1 MSQAPVVTERLT
13 KTFGW
18 GRGITDVSLTLHQG
32 QVFGFLG
39 PNGAGKSTTIRCL
52 LGLYRPNSGRARV
65 LGYDPT
71 SDAAAFLPDVG
82 YLPGELHLPDVLTGA
97 SILARFGRAR
107 HLTDTAYRD
116 ELVDR
121 FDVELNRPMA
131 ALSKGNKQKIGI
143 VLAFMHRPRLLVLD
157 EPTSGLDP
165 LVQDEF
171 ATLVRETADEGRT
184 ILLSSHNLDEVQR
197 VVHHVAL
204 IRAGRLIIND
214 TVDALRALAPQTID
228 LGFDHDVNARPLA
241 AIPGVTLHT
250 VAPRHLTLTYTGT
263 AAPLL
268 TAIAPLAPHTITARP
283 ADLDALF
290 LTLYKPDPDEPS
302 REPSDEH

>member
-1 MSQAPVVTERLT
+1 M
-13 KTFGW
+13 
-18 GRGITDVSLTLHQG
+18 SLTLRQG

-52 LGLYRPNSGRARV
+52 LGLYRPSSGRARV
-65 LGYDPT
+65 LGHDPT
-71 SDAAAFLPDVG
+71 TNAADFLSDVG
-82 YLPGELHLPDVLTGA
+82 YLPGELHLPDILTGA

-107 HLTDTAYRD
+107 RLTDTGYRD
-116 ELVDR
+116 VLVDR
-121 FDVELNRPMA
+121 FGVELDRPMA
-131 ALSKGNKQKIGI
+131 ALSKGNKQRIGI

-165 LVQDEF
+165 LLQDEF
-171 ATLVRETADEGRT
+171 ATLVRETADDGRT

-214 TVDALRALAPQTID
+214 TVDALRAMAPQTID
-228 LGFDHDVNARPLA
+228 LGFDHDVNAGPLA
-241 AIPGVTLHT
+241 AIPGVTVHT
-250 VAPRHLTLTYTGT
+250 VAPRHLTFTYTGP

-268 TAIAPLAPHTITARP
+268 SAIAPLAPHTITARP
-283 ADLDALF
+283 ADLDELF
-290 LTLYKPDPDEPS
+290 LTLYKAGAEGPAQ
-302 REPSDEH
+302 

>member
-1 MSQAPVVTERLT
+1 
-13 KTFGW
+13 
-18 GRGITDVSLTLHQG
+18 
-32 QVFGFLG
+32 
-39 PNGAGKSTTIRCL
+39 
-52 LGLYRPNSGRARV
+52 
-65 LGYDPT
+65 
-71 SDAAAFLPDVG
+71 
-82 YLPGELHLPDVLTGA
+82 
-97 SILARFGRAR
+97 
-107 HLTDTAYRD
+107 
-116 ELVDR
+116 
-121 FDVELNRPMA
+121 MA

-165 LVQDEF
+165 LLQDEF
-171 ATLVRETADEGRT
+171 ATLVRETADDGRT

-214 TVDALRALAPQTID
+214 TVDALRAMAPQTID

-250 VAPRHLTLTYTGT
+250 VTARHLTLTYTGT

-283 ADLDALF
+283 ADLDAAVPHDC
-290 LTLYKPDPDEPS
+290 TKPARTD
-302 REPSDEH
+302 RAQ